1 MTGTCSLHHAAVTPH
16 EKKLEMRGQNDAEVM
31 LLDLV

>member
-1 MTGTCSLHHAAVTPH
+1 MTGSGSLHQTAVTPH

-31 LLDLV
+31 RFALV